1 MECCPILTS
10 KYLSNHPKRSQAL
23 SCVYGGSGSGMK
35 LPGRVGGESV
45 GGIDG
50 ECTRLA
56 EAISNPDYS
65 VDLITTYLVGQG
77 WEGAFSNLLLNLS
90 AIVADSV
97 TPFKHTYPHFA
108 NARHPTSW

>member
-50 ECTRLA
+50 ECTCLA
-56 EAISNPDYS
+56 EPVSDPDYC
-65 VDLITTYLVGQG
+65 VDLI
-77 WEGAFSNLLLNLS
+77 APFLLG
-90 AIVADSV
+90 
-97 TPFKHTYPHFA
+97 
-108 NARHPTSW
+108 